1 MFARLQSLR
10 TPLIAAALAAALP
23 AVAVAQQATLKV
35 VSFVPKTVGYSLTF
49 QRLFVETVN
58 GDAKAPI
65 KIDYAG
71 GPEVT
76 PPAQLGNAVK
86 SGVIDMQLGPPGL
99 WLNLVPEGDAVF
111 GGNLKP
117 AEVRANGGMALL
129 NQVFA
134 KKLNATILAHAA
146 GGFGFHIYLTKEP
159 KLGAD
164 GNLDLKG
171 LKIRV
176 APAWRDFVTGLGGA
190 SIVIPAPEVYTALER
205 GTVDGTGWPING
217 LRDFGWNKFVKFRV
231 DPQFMQTDVMLIVNN
246 DKLNALNP
254 AQKAYLIKAGLEYE
268 TSSFA
273 AEDQVTK
280 AEDAKLKADGMK
292 VVELKGEGRKKYLA
306 AAYEIP
312 WKRLKERDAA
322 HWDALRAKFYKAE

>member
-1 MFARLQSLR
+1 MIGRYRGL
-10 TPLIAAALAAALP
+10 ALAAALAIAP
-23 AVAVAQQATLKV
+23 AFAGAQQTTLKV

-49 QRLFVETVN
+49 QKLFVEQVN
-58 GDAKAPI
+58 ADPQAPI
-65 KIDYAG
+65 KIDFAG

-111 GGNLKP
+111 GSNLTP
-117 AEVRANGGMALL
+117 AERRANGGMELL
-129 NQVFA
+129 NQIFA
-134 KKLNATILAHAA
+134 KKLNSTILAHAA

-159 KLGAD
+159 KLTAD

-171 LKIRV
+171 VKVRV
-176 APAWRDFVTGLGGA
+176 APAWRDFVTMLGGT

-231 DPQFMQTDVMLIVNN
+231 DPQFMQTDVMLIINN
-246 DKLNALNP
+246 DKLKSLSP
-254 AQKAYLIKAGLEYE
+254 AQQAYLAKAGLDYE
-268 TSSFA
+268 KSSYE
-273 AEDQVTK
+273 AEAGVTK
-280 AEDAKLKADGMK
+280 AEDEKLRAGGMK

-306 AAYEIP
+306 AAYDIP
-312 WKRLKERDAA
+312 WKRLKERDPTNY
-322 HWDALRAKFYKAE
+322 DALRAKFYKAE